1 MWNAKQL
8 ELIKTIVADYHIE
21 LAGKQDAFKAD
32 MPANLQTKALNYQD
46 NPGKLE
52 QCVMRTATWYI
63 AEQKQEAGRRLQ
75 IR

>member
-32 MPANLQTKALNYQD
+32 MPANLQTKQS
-46 NPGKLE
+46 
-52 QCVMRTATWYI
+52 R
-63 AEQKQEAGRRLQ
+63 
-75 IR
+75 

>member
-32 MPANLQTKALNYQD
+32 MPANHADKNPSNYKD

-52 QCVMRTATWYI
+52 QC
-63 AEQKQEAGRRLQ
+63 
-75 IR
+75 